1 LFVPVRPALRLLP
14 LDDEIDGGNDDDPD
28 QDVHGKRHGS
38 PPPSG
43 FGPTIAE
50 NRKMEIPEPRQAA
63 QDRLA
68 REGRFVLYMKHPRN
82 VHGP

>member
-1 LFVPVRPALRLLP
+1 VPVRPALRLLP
-14 LDDEIDGGNDDDPD
+14 FDDEIDGGNDDDPD
-28 QDVHGKRHGS
+28 QDVHGKRHGG

-68 REGRFVLYMKHPRN
+68 REGRFVLYMKHPCN
-82 VHGP
+82 VHVP